1 MRLRRRCWRRWLAV
15 ERAEG
20 GFTLIEVLVAM
31 VIVATALVA
40 MVGRLG
46 ASSDV
51 QRTLALHT
59 LMLDVALNRIERQ
72 RLQKTVSGDER
83 DGTVEAGGVTLAWRL
98 WSEKTE
104 MDGFLRQNVAV
115 RAPGEPELRLFLYR
129 GVE

>member
-1 MRLRRRCWRRWLAV
+1 M